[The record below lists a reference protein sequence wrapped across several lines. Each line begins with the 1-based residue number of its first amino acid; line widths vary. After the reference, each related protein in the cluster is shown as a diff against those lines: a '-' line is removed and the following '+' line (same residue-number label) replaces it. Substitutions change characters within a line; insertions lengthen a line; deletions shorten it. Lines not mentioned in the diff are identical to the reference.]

1 MSLERGRGRDCPEA
15 YRRHQLFCRSRV
27 CFVAVL
33 GQICVGGLPDRERRC
48 LSSTGLSPPLL
59 SPVSLSSVAVA
70 GASPSSYSGPR
81 CKGESEE
88 LVGDLLPR
96 KPSAV
101 TCLSDA
107 LQPILL
113 CGTCVMGPELS
124 RITSASISLSLTCS
138 SSPGLFVLGGTHRD
152 TPCRLLEWTAS
163 GVDFTG
169 SRRPDQGLVS
179 LASPVAPVGVAFGM
193 VCGSLDH
200 SPVESSIDLCCLMQ
214 VPASCL
220 FRDLLKLNVCSWYL
234 QLSSFGHIL

>member
-1 MSLERGRGRDCPEA
+1 MVFR
-15 YRRHQLFCRSRV
+15 
-27 CFVAVL
+27 
-33 GQICVGGLPDRERRC
+33 
-48 LSSTGLSPPLL
+48 LL
-59 SPVSLSSVAVA
+59 R
-70 GASPSSYSGPR
+70 PSSFR
-81 CKGESEE
+81 
-88 LVGDLLPR
+88 R

-124 RITSASISLSLTCS
+124 CITSASISLSLTCS

-200 SPVESSIDLCCLMQ
+200 SPVESSIDLCCPGIMS
-214 VPASCL
+214 VPRSTEAKCL
-220 FRDLLKLNVCSWYL
+220 LLVSSIVKLWSHSLIVIKPFIVL
-234 QLSSFGHIL
+234 EEQLALISFLDARI

>member
-1 MSLERGRGRDCPEA
+1 VSLERGRGRDCPEA

-27 CFVAVL
+27 CFIVVL
-33 GQICVGGLPDRERRC
+33 GQICDGGLPERERHC

-70 GASPSSYSGPR
+70 ASLPPADWSFCLLRPSSFR
-81 CKGESEE
+81 
-88 LVGDLLPR
+88 R

-101 TCLSDA
+101 ACLSDA

-113 CGTCVMGPELS
+113 CGTSVMGPELS
-124 RITSASISLSLTCS
+124 RITFASISMSLTCS
-138 SSPGLFVLGGTHRD
+138 SSHGLFVLGGTHMD
-152 TPCRLLEWTAS
+152 TPCRLLEWTTS
-163 GVDFTG
+163 RVDFTG
-169 SRRPDQGLVS
+169 SRWPDQGLVS
-179 LASPVAPVGVAFGM
+179 LASPVAPVGVASGM

-234 QLSSFGHIL
+234 QLLSFGHIL

>member
-1 MSLERGRGRDCPEA
+1 MGSRWS
-15 YRRHQLFCRSRV
+15 RSFR
-27 CFVAVL
+27 
-33 GQICVGGLPDRERRC
+33 
-48 LSSTGLSPPLL
+48 LL
-59 SPVSLSSVAVA
+59 R
-70 GASPSSYSGPR
+70 PSSFR
-81 CKGESEE
+81 
-88 LVGDLLPR
+88 R

-169 SRRPDQGLVS
+169 SRWPDQGLVS

-214 VPASCL
+214 VPTSCL
-220 FRDLLKLNVCSWYL
+220 FRDLLKLNVCSW
-234 QLSSFGHIL
+234 QLALISFLDARI

>member
-1 MSLERGRGRDCPEA
+1 MLA
-15 YRRHQLFCRSRV
+15 
-27 CFVAVL
+27 AN
-33 GQICVGGLPDRERRC
+33 
-48 LSSTGLSPPLL
+48 
-59 SPVSLSSVAVA
+59 
-70 GASPSSYSGPR
+70 PS
-81 CKGESEE
+81 
-88 LVGDLLPR
+88 
-96 KPSAV
+96 
-101 TCLSDA
+101 
-107 LQPILL
+107 

-124 RITSASISLSLTCS
+124 CITSASISLSLTCS
-138 SSPGLFVLGGTHRD
+138 SSPGLFVLGGTHRGHAL
-152 TPCRLLEWTAS
+152 PSSSEWTAS